1 MGISVNFT
9 RTLAVFRRRSQRA
22 SGGAQSALS
31 AILAAAAA
39 YDGTGATYHAKRRRP
54 ACLPRPAPEKF
65 LTPSVRKR
73 PRH

>member
-39 YDGTGATYHAKRRRP
+39 YDGTAHGAQRLKS
-54 ACLPRPAPEKF
+54 ACDLSGCRSGTNDDNA
-65 LTPSVRKR
+65 S
-73 PRH
+73 